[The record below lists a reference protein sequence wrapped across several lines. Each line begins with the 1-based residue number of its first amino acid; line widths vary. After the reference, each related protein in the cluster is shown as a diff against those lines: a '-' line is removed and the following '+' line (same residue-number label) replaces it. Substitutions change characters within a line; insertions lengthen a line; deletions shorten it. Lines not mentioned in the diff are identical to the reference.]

1 MREIIAWKKQ
11 GNWDREAQYGS
22 EWSLDNGIFGH
33 AWAALTYQDEAPAIL
48 TGYSD
53 HTPLDQVR
61 IATEQQRERYLNL
74 VAQMDSLRTQLKMTE
89 KDIVENGVP
98 MTWDWIIAHG
108 KPRENGS
115 IPEPYQHKKELI
127 NLRKGSRV
135 ALATVSSAYSKIQS
149 QIGKVVRKR
158 NRDVI
163 VAFRSGTYRIPYR
176 DLKLAREVS
185 LAERK
190 KNEKGAEMLA
200 EVAGTFNK
208 IAGEICHGV

>member
-1 MREIIAWKKQ
+1 MNKMREIIAWKKQ
-11 GNWDREAQYGS
+11 GWGREAQYGS
-22 EWSLDNGIFGH
+22 EWSLDNGIFGR
-33 AWAALTYQDEAPAIL
+33 AWAALTYQDEAPAVL

-53 HTPLDQVR
+53 HTPLDQVG

-74 VAQMDSLRTQLKMTE
+74 VAQIESLRAQLKMTE

-108 KPRENGS
+108 KPREDGS
-115 IPEPYQHKKELI
+115 IPEPYQHKKELV

-135 ALATVSSAYSKIQS
+135 ALATVSSAYSRIQS
-149 QIGKVVRKR
+149 QVGKVVKKRKR
-158 NRDVI
+158 GVI

-176 DLKLAREVS
+176 DLKPAREVS

-190 KNEKGAEMLA
+190 KNEKSAEMLA
-200 EVAGTFNK
+200 KVAGDFNK
-208 IAGEICHGV
+208 IAGEILK